1 MTAIDEYVRHNRGSD
16 PAAGGVPAAPAHK
29 VAILTCMDARVDPVA
44 MLGIASGD
52 AHVLRNA
59 GGVVTQDVIRSLA
72 MSQNLLGTRDVMIV
86 QHTNCGMSQMD
97 EESIHD
103 RISQETGSR
112 PDFATHAFSDLEVSL
127 RGAAERIRR
136 SPYLTHTGAVRT
148 FIYDVD
154 SGRLTEVPPAQPARA
169 AAP

>member
-1 MTAIDEYVRHNRGSD
+1 MTAIDRYLRHNQD
-16 PAAGGVPAAPAHK
+16 AEPAQPGIPAPPAHK
-29 VAILTCMDARVDPVA
+29 VAILTCMDARVDPAA

-97 EESIHD
+97 EESIHE
-103 RISQETGSR
+103 RISQETGNR
-112 PDFATHAFSDLEVSL
+112 PNFATHAFSDLEASL
-127 RGAAERIRR
+127 GLAAERIRN
-136 SPYLTHTGAVRT
+136 SPYLTHTAAVRT

-154 SGRLTEVPPAQPARA
+154 SGRLQEVPPEQPARA
-169 AAP
+169 SAP